1 MNKLFKKVS
10 TKTFICGLLI
20 ATLALS
26 LIGCSKKVATADT
39 FKSLAES
46 KGFEVSEEAA
56 LAQENSLRTVVARRD
71 DTMLCF
77 WEFDNAENA
86 QAIYD
91 QLFEQSQGTEEA
103 APGAVLEGSNFKKY
117 TIEDVEDFS
126 ILSRVENTLIM
137 GVCTIGD
144 KGALTAVTSE
154 LGY

>member
-1 MNKLFKKVS
+1 MNKLLKNFSAKAFV
-10 TKTFICGLLI
+10 CGLLI
-20 ATLALS
+20 ATLS
-26 LIGCSKKVATADT
+26 LIFAGCSKKVASADL
-39 FKSLAES
+39 FKSTAEAN
-46 KGFEVSEEAA
+46 GFEVSEDSA
-56 LAQENSLRTVVARRD
+56 LAQANSLRTVVAKRE

-91 QLFEQSQGTEEA
+91 QLFEQSQGAKEA

-117 TIEDVEDFS
+117 TIEDIEDFS

-137 GVCTIGD
+137 GVCTIGA
-144 KGALTAVTSE
+144 KENLKAVTNA